1 MIDLRTIVP
10 LDVETIADS
19 VAKTGHLL
27 VVDEAFAMCGIGAEI
42 AAAMM
47 ELAFDDLD
55 APVGRIH
62 TDPTA
67 HPFSPIHEAAVVIT
81 TERIVAGARAV
92 SGRQADH
99 SASAARRAPEG
110 RRPAALP
117 PRRRRR
123 LAAAA
128 AASTAPPRSRG
139 RREQRSIEPRR
150 LPKPAWR

>member
-10 LDVETIADS
+10 LDVETIAQS

-47 ELAFDDLD
+47 EHAFDDLD

-67 HPFSPIHEAAVVIT
+67 HPFSPAHEGAVIIT
-81 TERIVAGARAV
+81 TERVVDGAKAV

-99 SASAARRAPEG
+99 SAPAARRAIEG
-110 RRPAALP
+110 RRRPLRRALRPAPAAAGSTQPPAQPSRQQRPIGQSRP
-117 PRRRRR
+117 PR
-123 LAAAA
+123 
-128 AASTAPPRSRG
+128 
-139 RREQRSIEPRR
+139 
-150 LPKPAWR
+150 PAWR